1 MSVHIQLV
9 CIVVSFLY
17 GILLKL
23 LNTINRLLLKK
34 KNIYI
39 NIICNFIYT
48 YFIVLLYV
56 IIIYKINRG
65 IFHIYFIVVLIIGY
79 YLMSKY
85 VNFVYNQINKLL
97 LKIKR

>member
-1 MSVHIQLV
+1 MSVSIQLI
-9 CIVVSFLY
+9 CITVSFLY
-17 GILLKL
+17 GIFLKL
-23 LNTINRLLLKK
+23 SNTLNRLLLKK

-56 IIIYKINRG
+56 IIIYKINKG
-65 IFHIYFIVVLIIGY
+65 IFHLYFIIVLILGY